1 MHEKKNDDQEERE
14 AEWKTDSTF
23 TFYREIDLEKR
34 FSMTGRSSSFN
45 GDSWKD
51 KKLTILCYP
60 RILFSLP
67 LMNADHNVEKSELLP
82 K

>member
-51 KKLTILCYP
+51 IKLNN
-60 RILFSLP
+60 P
-67 LMNADHNVEKSELLP
+67 LLSSYLVFIALNECRSQC
-82 K
+82 